1 MVIIVEGIDRVG
13 KTTLAKM
20 LSVRFGIPIL
30 KQERIGGNNQAS
42 NDNALINYGRA
53 LGLVDIFNSNCF
65 TQNIILDRF
74 HWTEAVYS
82 LIDRNNNEQLLRM
95 NEVELQMLKYK
106 DKYLIIQ
113 VMPVDIKRC
122 SRMHG
127 SDLTQH
133 QKEFDS
139 IYSSSEMNKY
149 RCTYVSYSLAID
161 EVERRLN
168 NVKAK

>member
-1 MVIIVEGIDRVG
+1 MIIIIEGIDRVG
-13 KTTLAKM
+13 KTTLAKI
-20 LSVRFGIPIL
+20 LSERFGISIL
-30 KQERIGGNNQAS
+30 KQERIGGNNQVS

-53 LGLVDIFNSNCF
+53 LGLVDIFNSICF

-95 NEVELQMLKYK
+95 NEVELQMLKCK

-127 SDLTQH
+127 SDLSKH
-133 QKEFDS
+133 QIEFDKLYHECKLDK
-139 IYSSSEMNKY
+139 I
-149 RCTYVSYSLAID
+149 RCSHFSYDTCIS
-161 EVERRLN
+161 EVERRL
-168 NVKAK
+168 KDGER